1 MHQSFENPAPPY
13 WGLRGGLRGLSPR
26 IHFILVPR
34 YVGNPLEVS
43 VFASPAANSIG
54 VHIAFTCSWHGCV

>member
-1 MHQSFENPAPPY
+1 MHQSFETPAPPY

-34 YVGNPLEVS
+34 YVGNPLEVT
-43 VFASPAANSIG
+43 VFASPTRLFAG
-54 VHIAFTCSWHGCV
+54 RK